1 VRAAFG
7 QRRKMLR
14 NALATLAAC
23 RGVDLEDACAR
34 AGVAPSARAE
44 TLDLAA
50 FARLARA
57 LEG

>member
-1 VRAAFG
+1 
-7 QRRKMLR
+7 MLR